1 MPSPLRVL
9 TVAMKPA
16 VNEALARRD
25 DLRVVAMT
33 QGATARGEQGALR
46 IFPYELRRKLSL
58 TAARGVR
65 QAIAETTP
73 DVVQTYGSRGLAHAV
88 LAMAGMKRRPLLV
101 TYRGITSAPS
111 RLRAED
117 WLTYLSPIIDAHACE
132 SQASMEGLLRAGV
145 PRERCFITYNCLT
158 RPPQPPTS
166 RQGLAAL
173 GVPPE
178 AFVVAMVANFRRVK
192 GGDLLL
198 EAARRCADL
207 PNTHFLL
214 LGEVRDPRLV
224 RLAADPAIAPRVT
237 LAGFRTDAMDLAA
250 TADLFVMP
258 SRAEALCV
266 ALLEA
271 MSLGICPIVSDAG
284 GMKEAVRHGVDGVVF
299 AKGSPDA
306 LAEAIRSLQFAPGRR
321 EAYGRSARERF
332 SQVFSE
338 AAVAERFAEGY
349 QTLLQSA

>member
-16 VNEALARRD
+16 VNEALAQRD
-25 DLRVVAMT
+25 DLDVVAMT
-33 QGATARGEQGALR
+33 QGETTRTERGALR
-46 IFPYELRRKLSL
+46 VFPYELRHKLSL
-58 TAARGVR
+58 KAARGVR
-65 QAIAETTP
+65 RAIAETEP
-73 DVVQTYGSRGLAHAV
+73 DVVQAYGSRGLAHTV
-88 LAMAGMKRRPLLV
+88 IAMTGMKRRPLLV
-101 TYRGITSAPS
+101 TYRGITSVPS
-111 RLRAED
+111 RWRAED

-132 SQASMEGLLRAGV
+132 SQASMDGLLRAGV

-158 RPPQPPTS
+158 RPPQPPKS
-166 RQGLAAL
+166 RQALTAL

-178 AFVVAMVANFRRVK
+178 SFVVAMVANFRRVK

-214 LGEVRDPRLV
+214 LGEPRDPRLV
-224 RLAADPAIAPRVT
+224 RLAADPEIAPRVT
-237 LAGFRTDAMDLAA
+237 LAGFRPDAMDLASA
-250 TADLFVMP
+250 ADLFVMP

-271 MSLGICPIVSDAG
+271 MSLGVCPVVSDAG

-299 AKGSPDA
+299 PKGSPDA
-306 LAEAIRSLQFAPGRR
+306 LAEAIRSLQSAPGRR

-332 SQVFSE
+332 AEVFSG
-338 AAVAERFAEGY
+338 AAVAGRFAAGY
-349 QTLLQSA
+349 QSLLKCA